1 MRSFARSWIVD
12 LKDRGI
18 RVNTISPG
26 PTETPGLVDLA
37 GSDAEQ
43 QKGPLNYLASTVP
56 MGRVGTAEEIAESV
70 LHLASDQSSYVS
82 GIELAVDGGQAQ
94 V

>member
-1 MRSFARSWIVD
+1 MQAQ
-12 LKDRGI
+12 
-18 RVNTISPG
+18 PG
-26 PTETPGLVDLA
+26 YDPLPQSTSETPGLVDLA

-43 QKGPLNYLASTVP
+43 QKGLLNYLASTVP

-70 LHLASDQSSYVS
+70 LYLASDQSSYVS

>member
-1 MRSFARSWIVD
+1 MQAQ
-12 LKDRGI
+12 
-18 RVNTISPG
+18 PG
-26 PTETPGLVDLA
+26 YDPLPQSTSETPGLVDLA